1 MRYGQVWPALS
12 FRCADDAVVGEGAS
26 MRFAIGLA
34 VLLCCAFA
42 GVATASA
49 EKRVALVIGNADYKI
64 GRLANPVNDAEA
76 VAEAFKSQ
84 LKFDQ
89 VILRKDLKFAGLR
102 EALREMARASAG
114 AELGVV
120 FFAGH
125 GIEVG
130 GRNYLIPTDAALAAP
145 ADIELEAIPLDTVLR
160 QLDGI
165 TKLRLV
171 ILDACRN
178 NPFPAVKRGA
188 TRGLGRV
195 EPDGGTLIA
204 YAAKDGT
211 TADDGKVGRHS
222 PFTVALLKRI
232 VTPGLDIRRV
242 FGYVSEDVLA
252 ATGRAQEPYL
262 YGRLGGDEVHLI
274 PVVASVGS
282 AVLPAP
288 VQAQP
293 GAAAEAWDRTK
304 DTTSIAVLETY
315 IRRFGD
321 TYYGDLAKVR
331 LAVLKKA
338 EDDGKAGSPRPG
350 HVFRDCTD
358 ICPEMVVVPAG
369 EFTMGS
375 DESAREKP
383 PRRVTI
389 QRPFAV
395 GKFEV
400 MFAEWD
406 ACVADGGCNN
416 RPSDEG
422 WGRGRRPVI
431 NVSWHDAKEY
441 VGWLSRKTGKNYR
454 LLSEAEWEYA
464 ARAGTR
470 TRYAFGDTIS
480 KGQAHFF
487 TEGSYRTTGGK
498 TVEVGSFPANGF
510 GLHDMHGNVWEWV
523 EDAWH
528 PTYHGAPVDGS
539 VWAGRDVSQ
548 RVLRSGFWCYYPPHD
563 LRSAT
568 RCWLEPGRQ
577 DHDVGFRV
585 GRTL

>member
-1 MRYGQVWPALS
+1 MRYVI
-12 FRCADDAVVGEGAS
+12 R
-26 MRFAIGLA
+26 LA
-34 VLLCCAFA
+34 VLFCSAFA
-42 GVATASA
+42 SLASA
-49 EKRVALVIGNADYKI
+49 SAGKRVALVIGNADYKI
-64 GRLANPVNDAEA
+64 GRLANPGNDADA

-102 EALREMARASAG
+102 EALRELARASAG

-130 GRNYLIPTDAALAAP
+130 GRNYLIPTDAALATP
-145 ADIELEAIPLDTVLR
+145 ADVELEAIALDTVLR
-160 QLDGI
+160 QLDGV

-171 ILDACRN
+171 ILDACRS
-178 NPFPAVKRGA
+178 NPFAAVKRG

-211 TADDGKVGRHS
+211 TADDGGASRHS
-222 PFTVALLKRI
+222 PFTAALLKRI
-232 VTPGLDIRRV
+232 VTPGLDVRRV
-242 FGYVSEDVLA
+242 FGYISEDVLA
-252 ATGRAQEPYL
+252 ATSRAQEPYL

-274 PVVASVGS
+274 PVAAAVGLSVS
-282 AVLPAP
+282 PAP
-288 VQAQP
+288 VAQA

-304 DTTSIAVLETY
+304 DTTSIAVLEAY

-331 LAVLKKA
+331 LAVLKNAK
-338 EDDGKAGSPRPG
+338 EDAKAGLLRPG
-350 HVFRDCTD
+350 RVFRDCTD

-375 DESAREKP
+375 NESGREKP
-383 PRRVTI
+383 PHRVTI

-395 GKFEV
+395 AKFEV
-400 MFAEWD
+400 TFAEWD
-406 ACVADGGCNN
+406 ACVTDGGCR

-422 WGRGRRPVI
+422 WGRGRRPVV

-441 VGWLSRKTGKNYR
+441 VAWLSRKTGKHYR

-464 ARAGTR
+464 ARAGTT

-480 KGQAHFF
+480 RSQAQFSS
-487 TEGSYRTTGGK
+487 EGSYRTTGAK
-498 TVEVGSFPANGF
+498 TAEVGSFPGNAF

-523 EDAWH
+523 EDAWQ
-528 PTYHGAPVDGS
+528 PNYHGAPVDGS
-539 VWAGRDVSQ
+539 VWAGGDVSQ
-548 RVLRSGFWCYYPPHD
+548 RVLRSGFWCYYAPYD
-563 LRSAT
+563 LRSAA
-568 RCWLEPGRQ
+568 RCWLEPGRY
-577 DHDVGFRV
+577 DVDVGFRV
-585 GRTL
+585 ARTL